1 MFGFILGLLLVVVI
15 VIVIYVVVK
24 RKSNT
29 HGEPDGTEAAGMN
42 FDLDN
47 IRPLLERLSLVFD
60 SGFSESEI
68 ELIESKI
75 EVMDTDQEE
84 KEIGTFNITYLG
96 KPEKIRVMAEIHIE
110 DDSKECVL
118 YMFSQPE
125 VVQVIDDAMMKFT
138 EEMDM

>member
-1 MFGFILGLLLVVVI
+1 MLVFILGLLVVVM

-24 RKSNT
+24 RK
-29 HGEPDGTEAAGMN
+29 GDLQVEPNGPEAAGMN
-42 FDLDN
+42 FDLEN
-47 IRPLLERLSLVFD
+47 VRPLLERLSLIFD

-68 ELIESKI
+68 KLIESKI

-84 KEIGTFNITYLG
+84 KEIGTFNITYWG
-96 KPEKIRVMAEIHIE
+96 KSEKVRVVAEIHIE

-118 YMFSQPE
+118 YMFTHPE
-125 VVQVIDDAMMKFT
+125 IVQVIDDEMMKFT